1 MEISPVPGIR
11 DLPAVQSKAVAF
23 DLPVVFEAEPLAGIG
38 DETYSP
44 ANGESAGG
52 DEEAFDKPLEEDE
65 DELTSDTKIGA
76 IEDSLSSRIRLIA

>member
-23 DLPVVFEAEPLAGIG
+23 DLPAVLEAESLAGIG

-52 DEEAFDKPLEEDE
+52 DEEAFDEPLEEDE
-65 DELTSDTKIGA
+65 PTSDIKIGA
-76 IEDSLSSRIRLIA
+76 IEDSLISRIRLIA

>member
-11 DLPAVQSKAVAF
+11 DVPAVQSKAVAF
-23 DLPVVFEAEPLAGIG
+23 GLPAVLETQSLVGIG

-52 DEEAFDKPLEEDE
+52 DEEAFDEPLEEDE
-65 DELTSDTKIGA
+65 EDPTLDTKIGA
-76 IEDSLSSRIRLIA
+76 IEDGRRIRLIA

>member
-1 MEISPVPGIR
+1 MEITPVPGIR
-11 DLPAVQSKAVAF
+11 DVPAVQSKAVAF

-52 DEEAFDKPLEEDE
+52 DEEAFDEPLEEDE
-65 DELTSDTKIGA
+65 GEPTSDTKIEA
-76 IEDSLSSRIRLIA
+76 IEDGRRIRLIA